1 MPSKRPLPNSFYL
14 EALGVDV
21 ERVPFDS
28 DIRVDVETPLTE
40 IWSHNFDRCPICLE
54 PEPGHKEHVPPES
67 IGGDVQTVT
76 CKPCNSD
83 LGSRVEDE
91 LFAWY
96 AGALGRVRIS
106 SPGSDV
112 QGPRD
117 AGEMFFFKTPADE
130 FVLIGNRKPNADIDQ
145 MLASR
150 RFGLEFSELDR
161 AAYHIGALKQ
171 AYLAACLQLKEIP
184 QSASAEAIRSDL
196 IAARNATRRSVPR
209 SAIADALM
217 LARSYGSEV
226 VPPLAFG
233 KARTSLPGVEWV
245 IAMAGKA
252 GPMYVSWPFPDAPPA
267 MPEG

>member
-1 MPSKRPLPNSFYL
+1 
-14 EALGVDV
+14 
-21 ERVPFDS
+21 
-28 DIRVDVETPLTE
+28 
-40 IWSHNFDRCPICLE
+40 
-54 PEPGHKEHVPPES
+54 
-67 IGGDVQTVT
+67 
-76 CKPCNSD
+76 
-83 LGSRVEDE
+83 
-91 LFAWY
+91 
-96 AGALGRVRIS
+96 
-106 SPGSDV
+106 V

-161 AAYHIGALKQ
+161 AAYYIGALKQ

-233 KARTSLPGVEWV
+233 KARTSFPGVEWV